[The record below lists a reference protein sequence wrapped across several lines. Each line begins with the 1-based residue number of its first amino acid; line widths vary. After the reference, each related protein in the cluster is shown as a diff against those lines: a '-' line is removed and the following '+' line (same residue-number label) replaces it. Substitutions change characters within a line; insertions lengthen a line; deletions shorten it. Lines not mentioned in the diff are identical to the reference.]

1 MDLRPNLLRGAAL
14 CLSISISTA
23 LHAAVDLYDVDEVTF
38 SWEEASGPVV
48 GYYVVVSPSGDDAYL
63 YGVATGPNV
72 TLRTR
77 PGDQFAVQVM
87 AFDKSG
93 SAGPLSRRSEL
104 LRIHPGTG
112 GEAPPD
118 GGDDPPPDD
127 RDPGPKAPGTPY
139 DFDGDGVSDL
149 LVRDAA
155 GATTLWRMDGGTVLA
170 AAPFADPPA
179 SSEIVGGGD
188 YDGDGIADLLWE
200 NLENGELRVWLLRA
214 GTVHQEATLDTAGL
228 SLDEQW
234 HVGASGDFNGD
245 RHDDIVLFS
254 RVLGEVEILYMRDG
268 ATHARAR
275 MTGYSGAWSVD
286 GAGDFDGDGT
296 DEIVVRDEMRHELAL
311 FDPNGGAAA
320 AAGPLAA
327 PVTGWRLIG
336 SGDFDG
342 DGRADLF
349 AEREAPRSA
358 QVWSTDGTQVT
369 GLLDL
374 PTPSAGQRATHVGDY
389 DFDGLA
395 DLVWSDPLGG
405 DIEIWFSDGDG
416 VTAETVA
423 GGSGASLLHGEEG
436 SDDSEFRARLCDADL
451 NDDGA
456 VDFIDLPLFSSCL
469 VDPGTGDC
477 QRADMDADG
486 VVGHP
491 DFALFLAA
499 FQGMPCGR

>member
-275 MTGYSGAWSVD
+275 MTGS
-286 GAGDFDGDGT
+286 
-296 DEIVVRDEMRHELAL
+296 
-311 FDPNGGAAA
+311 
-320 AAGPLAA
+320 A

-374 PTPSAGQRATHVGDY
+374 PTPSAGQCATHVGDY